1 MKNGEIL
8 HSNPT
13 EMLSKEKDSAYKAE
27 KMRRMLAL
35 GMLVLPA
42 AGLVA
47 GLHGMG
53 SSAEQ
58 ARDTLDEL
66 IKDVNAQSQ
75 TYEGI
80 SEYGEPLQDTVVV
93 NQDGAIELNGNSYND
108 DQAELIETEIGQ
120 ASGEE
125 LAQDIHAV
133 EEYVTDTY
141 GEGNVPTEF
150 TELFEQAEQEIAY
163 NRNSSNLAAG
173 SAVAGII
180 GLAGSIG
187 ILHTKRKDPTN
198 PANAEF

>member
-1 MKNGEIL
+1 MKNSETL
-8 HSNPT
+8 HSNRT
-13 EMLSKEKDSAYKAE
+13 ETLGKKEDSAHKAE
-27 KMRRMLAL
+27 TMRRMLAL
-35 GMLVLPA
+35 GILVLPA

-66 IKDVNAQSQ
+66 VKDVNTHSQ

-80 SEYGEPLQDTVVV
+80 SEFGEPLQDTVVM
-93 NQDGAIELNGNSYND
+93 NQDGTIELDGSYNDD
-108 DQAELIETEIGQ
+108 DQAELIETEPAQ

-125 LAQDIHAV
+125 LVQDIHAV
-133 EEYVTDTY
+133 EAYVTDAY

-163 NRNSSNLAAG
+163 NQNSKNLAAG
-173 SAVAGII
+173 SAVAGIV

-187 ILHTKRKDPTN
+187 VLRTKRKDPTD
-198 PANAEF
+198 PASIEF